1 MDFLPAGHALITG
14 GEDGSLRRWDP
25 ADRHL
30 QSLRTQAHNG
40 PLTTLALSV
49 DGKILA
55 TGGSD
60 REVKVWTVDTQ
71 LAPKAFASIESK
83 VQSLALTRD
92 GKLLVTASAD
102 GSVQLWDTTSG
113 KEQGDPIK
121 FEAKEVHVAFSP
133 DGKILATLPVGTNMA
148 ALKLWDTATKHELDL
163 LAVVPDDARTLAFT
177 PDGHSLATA
186 GSSVNVWG
194 WAGAPAFRTLKGTPG
209 LTRTIAVSRDGSTIA
224 TAGAEGVVM
233 LWDVADGVP
242 VGKLE
247 GHTKA
252 TWCLAFS
259 PDGKTLASGGAD
271 RTVRLW
277 NVGTQTEKAT
287 LRGAKKAVTALAFA
301 PDGKALASSC
311 DGDPT
316 VSFWDVAS
324 SRLAATLT
332 LPDPVPGEGV
342 ACLAFTS
349 DGKTLYTGG
358 ERGISVW
365 DVSPESRALDRTA
378 ALSKGQER
386 VTLRGH
392 TDTVRSL
399 WSLDGGKA
407 LATRGE
413 EGVIK
418 VWDLALGRERLS
430 FGGASRRCAAWQPHR
445 MAGSWPPGSAPA
457 RFAPPR
463 SRHKLRNRRFPV
475 WRPRPKQ
482 PDRRRRL
489 RRASKDSRFTQ
500 VSDSQNDS
508 PSTGSQSA
516 AGASRRATKGCY
528 TIQGSDSQC
537 SGRGQDRRTPAGGS
551 RRAAKGYRT
560 IQGSDSQCSGRSQDR
575 RTPAGACR
583 RATKGGGFRQGS
595 AFPKN
600 GPGPDER
607 RQTSRTPG
615 AHPRWK

>member
-1 MDFLPAGHALITG
+1 MRTARSVAGTRRTDICRPSVPRHTTGRSRHLPCRSTVKSWLPAAATAK
-14 GEDGSLRRWDP
+14 SR
-25 ADRHL
+25 
-30 QSLRTQAHNG
+30 SG
-40 PLTTLALSV
+40 PSTLS
-49 DGKILA
+49 
-55 TGGSD
+55 SP
-60 REVKVWTVDTQ
+60 
-71 LAPKAFASIESK
+71 PKAFASIESK

-252 TWCLAFS
+252 TWCVAFS
-259 PDGKTLASGGAD
+259 PDSKTLASGGAD

-277 NVGTQTEKAT
+277 NVSAQTEKAT

-301 PDGKALASSC
+301 PDGKTLASSC

-342 ACLAFTS
+342 ACLAFAS

-358 ERGISVW
+358 EHRNIRMGR
-365 DVSPESRALDRTA
+365 VSGEPGLE
-378 ALSKGQER
+378 SKGRFVEG
-386 VTLRGH
+386 TG
-392 TDTVRSL
+392 
-399 WSLDGGKA
+399 
-407 LATRGE
+407 AT
-413 EGVIK
+413 
-418 VWDLALGRERLS
+418 
-430 FGGASRRCAAWQPHR
+430 
-445 MAGSWPPGSAPA
+445 
-457 RFAPPR
+457 
-463 SRHKLRNRRFPV
+463 
-475 WRPRPKQ
+475 
-482 PDRRRRL
+482 
-489 RRASKDSRFTQ
+489 
-500 VSDSQNDS
+500 
-508 PSTGSQSA
+508 
-516 AGASRRATKGCY
+516 
-528 TIQGSDSQC
+528 
-537 SGRGQDRRTPAGGS
+537 
-551 RRAAKGYRT
+551 
-560 IQGSDSQCSGRSQDR
+560 
-575 RTPAGACR
+575 
-583 RATKGGGFRQGS
+583 
-595 AFPKN
+595 
-600 GPGPDER
+600 
-607 RQTSRTPG
+607 
-615 AHPRWK
+615 